1 MSVVRSWRMDR
12 ARRSSRATTSTSP
25 SRANSKA
32 AASCGRSA
40 RVPLIDSSK
49 HRSHPAAL
57 RASNLT
63 ISGFADRSRRECR
76 PTSPPVQPS
85 RPAASC
91 EGAAGSLRAARDSW
105 SRPSA
110 VRQAMIVGQ
119 VSQRSRSSKAE
130 PNSST
135 NCGSVVVP
143 VTIERGEAVFAKA
156 GNQRCSPLTLRCR
169 TVQHFTA
176 NEVRSTYYRFAR
188 DNWHTHSEA
197 LNEYSLCGSK
207 GVRPKKS

>member
-1 MSVVRSWRMDR
+1 
-12 ARRSSRATTSTSP
+12 
-25 SRANSKA
+25 
-32 AASCGRSA
+32 
-40 RVPLIDSSK
+40 
-49 HRSHPAAL
+49 
-57 RASNLT
+57 
-63 ISGFADRSRRECR
+63 
-76 PTSPPVQPS
+76 
-85 RPAASC
+85 
-91 EGAAGSLRAARDSW
+91 
-105 SRPSA
+105 
-110 VRQAMIVGQ
+110 MIVGH

-188 DNWHTHSEA
+188 TIGTHI
-197 LNEYSLCGSK
+197 
-207 GVRPKKS
+207 RRH